1 MNKYRNFLLKIIFYL
16 LILVIGY
23 YEAIWVFNHINAWL
37 GFLLIFLYIVI
48 IILFLTKQN
57 KN

>member
-1 MNKYRNFLLKIIFYL
+1 MNKYKNLLLRTLFYL
-16 LILVIGY
+16 LVLVVGF

-37 GFLLIFLYIVI
+37 GFLLIFLYIII
-48 IILFLTKQN
+48 IILLTKQN